1 MLPLVLLS
9 FAAIR
14 ASLPAS
20 WLVALA
26 AAAPWVWLALRTDRG
41 TSASVPAGTPDDVG
55 IQAGLSDFLSHCT
68 REFGRLLTANRE
80 DTVRVQTLL
89 TQAIAQLTTSF
100 SGMNEQTRAQ
110 QRLAVDMASGQG
122 DGATV
127 QIDVFM
133 SHASEAMQR
142 IVDSVVE
149 NSRLGQS
156 LVGLTENIAER
167 ARQVES
173 ILGEIGAISKQTNLL
188 ALNAAIEAARAGET
202 GRGFAVVADEVREL
216 SNRTTQFSQ
225 QISNVM
231 GQMRA
236 VVGETET
243 AIRRMASQDMSFAVE
258 SKTRVESVLGEIEHI
273 HQQRNAGLE
282 RMGEAANALDGE
294 VGRAITALQFQ
305 DMVSQLL
312 THMDKRVVLL
322 DGALQD
328 MQRLAGQ
335 LGGVEAAV
343 VQKEL
348 AQLAQ
353 SLSGLSSRETAT
365 PVLQTAMARGDVELF

>member
-1 MLPLVLLS
+1 MQTG
-9 FAAIR
+9 
-14 ASLPAS
+14 
-20 WLVALA
+20 LA
-26 AAAPWVWLALRTDRG
+26 EL
-41 TSASVPAGTPDDVG
+41 
-55 IQAGLSDFLSHCT
+55 LSHCA
-68 REFGRLLTANRE
+68 REFGQLLSANRE

-89 TQAIAQLTTSF
+89 AQAITQLTTSF
-100 SGMNEQTRAQ
+100 GGMNEQTRAQ

-133 SHASEAMQR
+133 ANTSEAMQR
-142 IVDSVVE
+142 IVDSVIE

-156 LVGLTENIAER
+156 LVSLTDNIAER
-167 ARQVES
+167 AREVES

-188 ALNAAIEAARAGET
+188 ALNAAIEAARAGEA

-231 GQMRA
+231 AQMRA
-236 VVGETET
+236 VVGETEI
-243 AIRRMASQDMSFAVE
+243 AIRRMASQDMSFAVDA
-258 SKTRVESVLGEIEHI
+258 KTRVESVLGEIDHI
-273 HQQRNAGLE
+273 HQQRSAALE
-282 RMGEAANALDGE
+282 RMGEAATALDGE
-294 VGRAITALQFQ
+294 VGRAVTALQFQ

-328 MQRLAGQ
+328 MQRLAVQ
-335 LGGVEAAV
+335 LDGATAADTENL
-343 VQKEL
+343 QLEL

-353 SLSGLSSRETAT
+353 SLSRLSARETAT